1 MRIEDRFTVPLPVE
15 DAWKVL
21 LDLERIAP
29 CMPGAQL
36 KEVHGEEYHGVVK
49 VKLGAITAQFKGV
62 AQFVEVDDEA
72 HRAVLRAEGRE
83 MRGQGNAA
91 ATVTATLE
99 AGDAGTDVV
108 IDTDLSITGKVA
120 QFGRGVMGDVSSK
133 LLGEFARCLE
143 EDLLSGNE
151 PPAEAEPPAE
161 GADQAAPAPAEES
174 ASRPVLETA
183 GSVPADRRI
192 IDHPEPDH
200 IDLLAVAGSPV
211 AQRVL
216 PAALVVVLILLA
228 RTNSRFKR
236 WVLAL
241 VGGAAVAAQV
251 AAHRDN

>member
-1 MRIEDRFTVPLPVE
+1 MRIEDRFTVPLALE
-15 DAWKVL
+15 DAWQVL

-49 VKLGAITAQFKGV
+49 VELGAITAQFKGV

-99 AGDAGTDVV
+99 AGDDGTDVV

-143 EDLLSGNE
+143 EDLLSGNDA
-151 PPAEAEPPAE
+151 PAEAEEP
-161 GADQAAPAPAEES
+161 AAPAPADEP

-183 GSVPADRRI
+183 GSVPTERRF
-192 IDHPEPDH
+192 IDHPEPEH

-211 AQRVL
+211 AQRALPGVL
-216 PAALVVVLILLA
+216 AVVLVLLA
-228 RTNSRFKR
+228 RTDSRVKR

-241 VGGAAVAAQV
+241 VGGGAIAAQV
-251 AAHRDN
+251 AAHRDS

>member
-62 AQFVEVDDEA
+62 AQFVEVDDGA

-99 AGDAGTDVV
+99 AGAEGTDVV

-151 PPAEAEPPAE
+151 
-161 GADQAAPAPAEES
+161 APAEEQATS
-174 ASRPVLETA
+174 APADDDAAVRPVLETG
-183 GSVPADRRI
+183 GSVPTERRI
-192 IDHPEPDH
+192 IDHPEPEH

-216 PAALVVVLILLA
+216 PAALALVLILLA
-228 RTNSRFKR
+228 GTDSRFKR

-241 VGGAAVAAQV
+241 IGGAAVAAQV
-251 AAHRDN
+251 AAQRDT